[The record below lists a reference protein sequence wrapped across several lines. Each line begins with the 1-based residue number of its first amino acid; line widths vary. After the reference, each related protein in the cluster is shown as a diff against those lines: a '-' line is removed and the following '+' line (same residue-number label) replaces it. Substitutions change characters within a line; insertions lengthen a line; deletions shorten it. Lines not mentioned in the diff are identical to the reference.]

1 MVATNSMGVTRS
13 SLELMLDKIQQRD
26 AQPKDVP
33 PALPVRPVSRARLPR
48 ARRPLQLDFER
59 RNSAGVGFES
69 GRTKKEE
76 YSELFHHEENAECN
90 GFAAQSDHHVLKEGV
105 DLSDNSKEN
114 SEGASNIQKWYRGH
128 KVRCYYKEVRRG
140 AIELQSFVRGENARR
155 SYQCRSRR
163 LRAIILIQK
172 HMRKYFEHRV
182 LEDQHAAVISLRS
195 DILGCQ
201 DARRSNGIMHE
212 RMPRTDEAG
221 DNNDLELAAN
231 PKKLVKLAPNKS
243 PVTVDQDRIQVPY
256 RVLIDLQKQVL
267 RSEAK
272 VREKK
277 EENTA
282 LKLRL
287 QEMEKKWQQY
297 EERMKCME
305 KSWQDQF
312 TYIQKCLAAAK
323 NNPAPGSRRAQCNS
337 SQRHYD
343 QNHDTST
350 IVSGLPNGG
359 SLDFSM
365 HSIIHYQVDR
375 HDLAYS
381 EDCPEIG
388 HEQVCSKLHPQD
400 ELRKLKRKFKTWKK
414 DYKNKLREAQ
424 ATFKSSEILKLEE
437 AKRTGGG
444 DYHIEPLSD
453 SGKEVRSEVEVMC
466 TMKWS

>member
-90 GFAAQSDHHVLKEGV
+90 GLAAQSDHHVLKEGV
-105 DLSDNSKEN
+105 DLSDNSKEK

-128 KVRCYYKEVRRG
+128 KVRCYYKE
-140 AIELQSFVRGENARR
+140 SFVVKMHEGVTSTGVEGLGRF
-155 SYQCRSRR
+155 
-163 LRAIILIQK
+163 ILIQK
-172 HMRKYFEHRV
+172 HMRKYFEHQV
-182 LEDQHAAVISLRS
+182 LEDQHAAVISLPS
-195 DILGCQ
+195 DVLGCQ

-221 DNNDLELAAN
+221 DSNNLELVAD
-231 PKKLVKLAPNKS
+231 PK
-243 PVTVDQDRIQVPY
+243 DRIQVPY

-277 EENTA
+277 EENIA

-323 NNPAPGSRRAQCNS
+323 NNPAPGSRRMQCNS

-343 QNHDTST
+343 QNYDTST

-365 HSIIHYQVDR
+365 HSIIHYQVDQ

-381 EDCPEIG
+381 EDCTEIG

-400 ELRKLKRKFKTWKK
+400 ELRKLKHKFKTWKR

-424 ATFKSSEILKLEE
+424 AAFKKLRNSE
-437 AKRTGGG
+437 TGRSQKNWWGR
-444 DYHIEPLSD
+444 LSH
-453 SGKEVRSEVEVMC
+453 
-466 TMKWS
+466 

>member
-13 SLELMLDKIQQRD
+13 SLELMLDKIQQRE

-76 YSELFHHEENAECN
+76 YSEPFHQEANAECD
-90 GFAAQSDHHVLKEGV
+90 GVAAQSDHHVQKEGI
-105 DLSDNSKEN
+105 DLSDNSKRK

-128 KVRCYYKEVRRG
+128 KVRCCYKELRRG
-140 AIELQSFVRGENARR
+140 VIELQSFVRGENARR
-155 SYQCRSRR
+155 SYQYRSGR

-182 LEDQHAAVISLRS
+182 LEDQHPAVISLPS
-195 DILGCQ
+195 DVLGCR

-212 RMPRTDEAG
+212 RMLRTDEAG
-221 DNNDLELAAN
+221 DSNNLGLVAD
-231 PKKLVKLAPNKS
+231 PKKLVSLVPNKS
-243 PVTVDQDRIQVPY
+243 PVTVGQDRIQVPY

-282 LKLRL
+282 LKLQL

-323 NNPAPGSRRAQCNS
+323 KNPAPGSRHAQCNS
-337 SQRHYD
+337 TQRHYD
-343 QNHDTST
+343 QNHDIST

-359 SLDFSM
+359 TLDFSM
-365 HSIIHYQVDR
+365 NCIIHHQVDR
-375 HDLAYS
+375 QDLAHS
-381 EDCPEIG
+381 EDCTEIG
-388 HEQVCSKLHPQD
+388 QEQVCSKLHPQE
-400 ELRKLKRKFKTWKK
+400 ELRKLKRRFKTWKN

-424 ATFKSSEILKLEE
+424 ATFKKLGNSETARSQKNWW
-437 AKRTGGG
+437 AR
-444 DYHIEPLSD
+444 LSH
-453 SGKEVRSEVEVMC
+453 
-466 TMKWS
+466 

>member
-13 SLELMLDKIQQRD
+13 SLELMLDKIQQRE

-76 YSELFHHEENAECN
+76 YSEPFHQEENAECD
-90 GFAAQSDHHVLKEGV
+90 GVAAESDDHVQKI
-105 DLSDNSKEN
+105 DLSDNSKEK
-114 SEGASNIQKWYRGH
+114 SERASDIQKWYRGH
-128 KVRCYYKEVRRG
+128 KVRCCYKELRRG
-140 AIELQSFVRGENARR
+140 VIELQSFVRGQNARR
-155 SYQCRSRR
+155 SYQYRSRR

-182 LEDQHAAVISLRS
+182 LEDV
-195 DILGCQ
+195 LGCQ

-212 RMPRTDEAG
+212 RMLRTDEAG
-221 DNNDLELAAN
+221 DSNNLGLVAD
-231 PKKLVKLAPNKS
+231 PK
-243 PVTVDQDRIQVPY
+243 DRIQVPY

-282 LKLRL
+282 LKLQL

-297 EERMKCME
+297 EEKMKCME

-323 NNPAPGSRRAQCNS
+323 KNPAPGTRRAQCNS
-337 SQRHYD
+337 TQRNYD
-343 QNHDTST
+343 QNHDIST

-365 HSIIHYQVDR
+365 NCIIHHQVDR
-375 HDLAYS
+375 HNLAYS
-381 EDCPEIG
+381 EDCTEIG
-388 HEQVCSKLHPQD
+388 QEQVCSKLHPQE
-400 ELRKLKRKFKTWKK
+400 ELLKLKRRFKTWKK

-424 ATFKSSEILKLEE
+424 ATFKSSEILKLQE

-444 DYHIEPLSD
+444 DYHIEPLSVVFVI
-453 SGKEVRSEVEVMC
+453 SS
-466 TMKWS
+466 

>member
-13 SLELMLDKIQQRD
+13 SLELMLDKIQQRE

-33 PALPVRPVSRARLPR
+33 PALPIRPASRARLPR

-59 RNSAGVGFES
+59 KNSAGVGFES
-69 GRTKKEE
+69 ARTKKED
-76 YSELFHHEENAECN
+76 YSESFHQEEKAECD
-90 GFAAQSDHHVLKEGV
+90 GLAAHRVQKEEI
-105 DLSDNSKEN
+105 DLCDNSKEK
-114 SEGASNIQKWYRGH
+114 SGASNIQKWYRGH
-128 KVRCYYKEVRRG
+128 KVRCYYKELRRG
-140 AIELQSFVRGENARR
+140 VIELQSFVRGENARR
-155 SYQCRSRR
+155 SYKYRSTR

-182 LEDQHAAVISLRS
+182 LEDEHAAVISLPS
-195 DILGCQ
+195 GCQ
-201 DARRSNGIMHE
+201 DPRRSNGTMHE
-212 RMPRTDEAG
+212 RMLRTDEAG
-221 DNNDLELAAN
+221 DSKNLGLVAD
-231 PKKLVKLAPNKS
+231 PK
-243 PVTVDQDRIQVPY
+243 DRIQVPY
-256 RVLIDLQKQVL
+256 GVLIDLQKQVL

-282 LKLRL
+282 LKLQL

-323 NNPAPGSRRAQCNS
+323 KNPAPGSRRAQCNS
-337 SQRHYD
+337 MQRHCD

-365 HSIIHYQVDR
+365 NCISHHQVDR

-381 EDCPEIG
+381 EDSTEIG
-388 HEQVCSKLHPQD
+388 PEMQVCSKLHPLE
-400 ELRKLKRKFKTWKK
+400 ELRKLKRRFKTWKK

-424 ATFKSSEILKLEE
+424 ATFKKLGNSENARNQKNWWV
-437 AKRTGGG
+437 R
-444 DYHIEPLSD
+444 LSH
-453 SGKEVRSEVEVMC
+453 
-466 TMKWS
+466 

>member
-33 PALPVRPVSRARLPR
+33 PALPVRPVSRAGCRGLGGRCNSTSKGGILQGMLRLFPVCIR
-48 ARRPLQLDFER
+48 AIAFNKIEPCISWVDFRVEEF
-59 RNSAGVGFES
+59 SALS
-69 GRTKKEE
+69 
-76 YSELFHHEENAECN
+76 S
-90 GFAAQSDHHVLKEGV
+90 V
-105 DLSDNSKEN
+105 DLSDNSKEK
-114 SEGASNIQKWYRGH
+114 SEGASNVQKWYRGH

-140 AIELQSFVRGENARR
+140 AIELQSYV
-155 SYQCRSRR
+155 
-163 LRAIILIQK
+163 
-172 HMRKYFEHRV
+172 
-182 LEDQHAAVISLRS
+182 
-195 DILGCQ
+195 LGCQ

-212 RMPRTDEAG
+212 QMPRTDEAG
-221 DNNDLELAAN
+221 DSNNLELVAD
-231 PKKLVKLAPNKS
+231 PK
-243 PVTVDQDRIQVPY
+243 DRIQVPY

-277 EENTA
+277 EENIA

-323 NNPAPGSRRAQCNS
+323 NNPAPGSRRMQCNS

-343 QNHDTST
+343 QNYDTST

-365 HSIIHYQVDR
+365 HSIIHYQVDQ

-381 EDCPEIG
+381 EDCTEIG

-400 ELRKLKRKFKTWKK
+400 ELRKLKRKFKTWKR

-424 ATFKSSEILKLEE
+424 AAFKKLRNSE
-437 AKRTGGG
+437 TGRSQKNWWGR
-444 DYHIEPLSD
+444 LSH
-453 SGKEVRSEVEVMC
+453 
-466 TMKWS
+466 

>member
-13 SLELMLDKIQQRD
+13 SLELMLDKIQQRE

-33 PALPVRPVSRARLPR
+33 PALPIRPASRARLPR

-59 RNSAGVGFES
+59 KNSAGVGFES
-69 GRTKKEE
+69 ARTKKED
-76 YSELFHHEENAECN
+76 YSESFHQEEKAECD
-90 GFAAQSDHHVLKEGV
+90 GLAAHRVQKEEI
-105 DLSDNSKEN
+105 DLCDNSKEK
-114 SEGASNIQKWYRGH
+114 SGASNIQKWYRGH
-128 KVRCYYKEVRRG
+128 KVRCYYKELRRG
-140 AIELQSFVRGENARR
+140 VIELQSFVRGENARR
-155 SYQCRSRR
+155 SYKYRSTR

-182 LEDQHAAVISLRS
+182 LEDEHAAVISLPS
-195 DILGCQ
+195 GCQ
-201 DARRSNGIMHE
+201 DPRRSNGTMHE
-212 RMPRTDEAG
+212 RMLRTDEAG
-221 DNNDLELAAN
+221 DSKNLGLVAD
-231 PKKLVKLAPNKS
+231 PKVYPFLLCSNWRSIQEFITIVDKYKLVSLVPNKI

-256 RVLIDLQKQVL
+256 GVLIDLQKQVL

-282 LKLRL
+282 LKLQL

-323 NNPAPGSRRAQCNS
+323 KNPAPGSRRAQCNS
-337 SQRHYD
+337 MQRHCD

-365 HSIIHYQVDR
+365 NCISHHQVDR

-381 EDCPEIG
+381 EDSTEIG
-388 HEQVCSKLHPQD
+388 PEMQVCSKLHPLE
-400 ELRKLKRKFKTWKK
+400 ELRKLKRRFKTWKK

-424 ATFKSSEILKLEE
+424 ATFKKLGNSENARNQKNWWV
-437 AKRTGGG
+437 R
-444 DYHIEPLSD
+444 LSH
-453 SGKEVRSEVEVMC
+453 
-466 TMKWS
+466 